1 MVAFNKAFHPTS
13 TALPRLTLTGSFDET
28 QSPETAVAEEAADAP
43 EIAGRI
49 GRMTDDVIT
58 LDRRVHPRQHVSLRV
73 GGRRLDHSIHAMREP
88 LLNLSLNDVSVG
100 GLRAD
105 SQTRLNV
112 GERVAVFFPP
122 QAGSRGW
129 DAYGRVVRVE
139 PAAIT
144 GAACTVA
151 VAFDAYPAA

>member
-13 TALPRLTLTGSFDET
+13 TALPRLALTGAFDE
-28 QSPETAVAEEAADAP
+28 QYDDGDAAVTDAP

-49 GRMTDDVIT
+49 GRMTNEVPSI
-58 LDRRVHPRQHVSLRV
+58 DRRVHPRQQVSLRV
-73 GGRRLDHSIHAMREP
+73 GGRRLDHSVNAMREP

-100 GLRAD
+100 GLKAE
-105 SQTRLNV
+105 SQTRLSL
-112 GERVAVFFPP
+112 GERVTVFFPP

-129 DAYGRVVRVE
+129 DAYGRVIRVE
-139 PAAIT
+139 AAAIP